1 MTTCEPGAS
10 EVLTQGLTLR
20 PSAWA
25 LRATRP
31 AAIRTDGFEVLVHEV
46 MAAMTTSPS
55 PTVNFSPS
63 TATRSASVARPKT
76 SARAVW
82 NDGAATVSST
92 RSCGRL
98 GPASDGTTVEM
109 SSSRTSVKTGSS
121 EVSSIH
127 RPWALA

>member
-1 MTTCEPGAS
+1 M
-10 EVLTQGLTLR
+10 TQGLGFR
-20 PSAWA
+20 PRAWA

-31 AAIRTDGFEVLVHEV
+31 AAISTDGLEVLVQEV

-55 PTVNFSPS
+55 PRSNFSPS
-63 TATRSASVARPKT
+63 TATRGASVGREKT
-76 SARAVW
+76 SPRAVAKA
-82 NDGAATVSST
+82 GAATVSST

-109 SSSRTSVKTGSS
+109 SSSSTSLKIGSS

-127 RPWALA
+127 RPCALA

>member
-1 MTTCEPGAS
+1 M
-10 EVLTQGLTLR
+10 TQGLTFMPR
-20 PSAWA
+20 AWA

-55 PTVNFSPS
+55 PTVNFWPS
-63 TATRSASVARPKT
+63 TATRPASFTRPKT
-76 SARAVW
+76 SVRAVSKA
-82 NDGAATVSST
+82 GAAVVSST

-109 SSSRTSVKTGSS
+109 SSSSTSVKTGSS

-127 RPWALA
+127 NP